1 MACATGWTRACA
13 GSTEVLHASV
23 AGKVGMAVEIY
34 GGAMSGTSLDGVDV
48 VLAGFEGAHGGLS
61 DANVKVLAHVYT
73 PYPVALREEILAICH
88 GQPLTLPQLGVVDLA
103 IARKYVEA
111 IRAAL
116 SAAGLTPSEVKAV
129 GVHGQTVYHQP
140 LGPDRFTMQIGDPNT
155 IAVGTGVPVVAD
167 FRRRDMALG
176 GQGAPLAPAFHEHWF
191 RHASRTRVVL
201 NGGGIAN
208 ITAMRPGQ
216 DTYGFD
222 TGPANV
228 LMDGWCTAKT
238 GRPYDDKGQ
247 WARSGKVLDGLLT
260 TMLQEPYLQLP
271 HPKSTGR
278 ELFHMQWL
286 QACTTGSACQSP
298 ADADVMRTLLE
309 FTVRTVAD
317 AVAPVDATGGEL
329 FVCGGAAMN
338 DFFMQCLADAL
349 PQWAVQ
355 STAARGIAPD
365 QVEAI
370 AFASFARRTVLG
382 QPGNLPS
389 VTGASRP
396 CVLGALYAV

>member
-1 MACATGWTRACA
+1 MAT
-13 GSTEVLHASV
+13 
-23 AGKVGMAVEIY
+23 EIY

-48 VLAGFEGAHGGLS
+48 VLAGFEGAPGSLS
-61 DANVKVLAHVYT
+61 QTSVEVLAHEYR
-73 PYPVALREEILAICH
+73 PYPVALRQQVMAICL
-88 GQPLTLPQLGVVDLA
+88 GQPLTLPQLGVIDLA
-103 IARKYVEA
+103 VARQYVEA
-111 IRAAL
+111 ICAAL
-116 SAAGLTPSEVKAV
+116 SAAGLDPPQVRAV

-140 LGPDRFTMQIGDPNT
+140 LGTDRFTMQIGDPNT

-176 GQGAPLAPAFHEHWF
+176 GQGAPLAPAFHDHWF
-191 RHASRTRVVL
+191 RDATRSRVVL

-208 ITAMRPGQ
+208 ITALLPGQ

-228 LMDGWCTAKT
+228 LMDGWCVART
-238 GRPYDDKGQ
+238 GRAFDDKGA
-247 WARSGKVLDGLLT
+247 WARSGQVLEVLLA
-260 TMLQEPYLQLP
+260 TMLQEPYLRRP

-278 ELFHMQWL
+278 ELFHMAWL
-286 QACTTGSACQSP
+286 QDCIQRSGCQQA

-317 AVAPVDATGGEL
+317 AVAAVGAAGGEL

-338 DFFMQCLADAL
+338 DFFMQRLAAAV
-349 PQWAVQ
+349 PGWTVQ

-370 AFASFARRTVLG
+370 AFASFARRTVWGL
-382 QPGNLPS
+382 PGNLPS
-389 VTGASRP
+389 VTGALRP
-396 CVLGALYAV
+396 CVLGAVYDV

>member
-1 MACATGWTRACA
+1 
-13 GSTEVLHASV
+13 
-23 AGKVGMAVEIY
+23 
-34 GGAMSGTSLDGVDV
+34 MSGTSLDGVDA
-48 VLAGFEGAHGGLS
+48 VLAAFEGAHGNLS

-73 PYPVALREEILAICH
+73 PYPAALREQITAICH

-103 IARKYVEA
+103 VARQYVEA
-111 IRAAL
+111 IRGAL
-116 SAAGLTPSEVKAV
+116 AVAKLAPAQVLAV
-129 GVHGQTVYHQP
+129 GVHGQTVFHQP
-140 LGPDRFTMQIGDPNT
+140 LGDDRFTMQIGDPNT
-155 IAVGTGVPVVAD
+155 IAVATGVPVVAD

-191 RHASRTRVVL
+191 RHATLPRVVL

-208 ITAMRPGQ
+208 ITALLPGQ

-228 LMDGWCTAKT
+228 LMDGWCARKT
-238 GRPYDDKGQ
+238 GRPFDADGR
-247 WARSGKVLDGLLT
+247 WARGGRVLDALLAS
-260 TMLQEPYLQLP
+260 MLQEPYLQLP

-278 ELFHMQWL
+278 ELFHLDWL
-286 QACTTGSACQSP
+286 QRRMVDSGSVGA

-309 FTVRTVAD
+309 FSVRSVAD
-317 AVAPVDATGGEL
+317 AVARVGAGRGEL

-338 DFFMQCLADAL
+338 GFFMQRLAQCLPL
-349 PQWAVQ
+349 WTVQ

-370 AFASFARRTVLG
+370 AFASFARRTLHG
-382 QPGNLPS
+382 LPGNLPS

-396 CVLGALYAV
+396 CILGAVYAV

>member
-1 MACATGWTRACA
+1 
-13 GSTEVLHASV
+13 
-23 AGKVGMAVEIY
+23 MAVEVF

-48 VLAGFEGAHGGLS
+48 VLAAFDGADGSLS
-61 DANVKVLAHVYT
+61 DANVRVLAHVYT
-73 PYPVALREEILAICH
+73 PYPVALREQVMAICH
-88 GQPLTLPQLGVVDLA
+88 GQPLTLPQLGLIDLA

-111 IRAAL
+111 IRAGL
-116 SAAGLTPSEVKAV
+116 QAAGLAPSQVAAV

-140 LGPDRFTMQIGDPNT
+140 LGADRFTMQIGDPNT

-176 GQGAPLAPAFHEHWF
+176 GQGAPLAPAFHDHWF
-191 RHASRTRVVL
+191 RHATRTRVVL

-208 ITAMRPGQ
+208 ITAMVPGHP
-216 DTYGFD
+216 TYGFD

-228 LMDGWCTAKT
+228 LMDGWCTEKT
-238 GRPYDDKGQ
+238 GRPYDDKGR
-247 WARSGKVLDGLLT
+247 WAASGQVLEALLAV
-260 TMLQEPYLQLP
+260 MLQEPYLQLP

-278 ELFHMQWL
+278 ELFHREWL
-286 QACTTGSACQSP
+286 QGCLARSGQQQP
-298 ADADVMRTLLE
+298 ADADVMRTLLQ

-317 AVAPVDATGGEL
+317 AVGRVGVAGGEL

-349 PQWAVQ
+349 PAWAVQ

-382 QPGNLPS
+382 LPGNLPS

-396 CVLGALYAV
+396 CVLGAVYAV

>member
-1 MACATGWTRACA
+1 
-13 GSTEVLHASV
+13 
-23 AGKVGMAVEIY
+23 MAVEVF

-48 VLAGFEGAHGGLS
+48 VLAAFDGADGSLS
-61 DANVKVLAHVYT
+61 DANVRVLAHVYT
-73 PYPVALREEILAICH
+73 PYPVALREQVMAICH
-88 GQPLTLPQLGVVDLA
+88 GQPLTLPQLGLIDLA

-111 IRAAL
+111 IRAGL
-116 SAAGLTPSEVKAV
+116 QAAGLAPSQVAAV

-140 LGPDRFTMQIGDPNT
+140 LGADRFTMQIGDPNT

-176 GQGAPLAPAFHEHWF
+176 GQGAPLAPAFHDHWF
-191 RHASRTRVVL
+191 RHATRTRVVL

-208 ITAMRPGQ
+208 ITAMVPGHA
-216 DTYGFD
+216 TYGFD

-228 LMDGWCTAKT
+228 LMDGWCTEKT
-238 GRPYDDKGQ
+238 GRPYDDKGR
-247 WARSGKVLDGLLT
+247 WAASGQVLEALLAV
-260 TMLQEPYLQLP
+260 MLQEPYLQLP

-278 ELFHMQWL
+278 ELFHREWL
-286 QACTTGSACQSP
+286 QGCLARSGQQQP
-298 ADADVMRTLLE
+298 ADADVMRTLLQ

-317 AVAPVDATGGEL
+317 AVGRGGVAGGEL

-349 PQWAVQ
+349 PAWAVQ

-382 QPGNLPS
+382 LPGNLPS

-396 CVLGALYAV
+396 CVLGAVYAV

>member
-1 MACATGWTRACA
+1 M
-13 GSTEVLHASV
+13 HAQR
-23 AGKVGMAVEIY
+23 AGKVDMATEIF

-48 VLAGFEGAHGGLS
+48 VLAAFDGADGALS
-61 DANVKVLAHVYT
+61 DASVQVLAHIYE
-73 PYPVALREEILAICH
+73 PYPAALRDEVLAICH
-88 GQPLTLPQLGVVDLA
+88 GQSLTLPQLGVIDLA
-103 IARKYVEA
+103 IARKYVAA

-116 SAAGLTPSEVKAV
+116 TAAKLAPSQVRAV

-140 LGPDRFTMQIGDPNT
+140 LGEDRFTIQIGDPNT
-155 IAVGTGVPVVAD
+155 IAVGAGVPVVAD

-176 GQGAPLAPAFHEHWF
+176 GQGAPLAPGFHDHWF

-208 ITAMRPGQ
+208 ITAMRPAQ

-228 LMDGWCTAKT
+228 LMDGWCGAKT
-238 GRPYDDKGQ
+238 GRPYDDRGQ
-247 WARSGKVLDGLLT
+247 WARSGQVIETLLT
-260 TMLQEPYLQLP
+260 VMLREPYLQLP

-278 ELFHMQWL
+278 ELFHLQWL
-286 QACTTGSACQSP
+286 QVCLVGSATQHA

-309 FTVRTVAD
+309 FTVRSVAD
-317 AVAPVDATGGEL
+317 AVAPVDAAGGEL

-338 DFFMQCLADAL
+338 DFFMQRLAEVL
-349 PQWAVQ
+349 PAWTVQ
-355 STAARGIAPD
+355 STATRGIAPD

-382 QPGNLPS
+382 LPGNLPS

-396 CVLGALYAV
+396 CVLGAVYAV

>member
-1 MACATGWTRACA
+1 
-13 GSTEVLHASV
+13 
-23 AGKVGMAVEIY
+23 MAVEVF

-48 VLAGFEGAHGGLS
+48 VLAAFDGADGSLS
-61 DANVKVLAHVYT
+61 DANVRVLAHVYT
-73 PYPVALREEILAICH
+73 PYPVALREQVMAICH
-88 GQPLTLPQLGVVDLA
+88 GQPLTLPQLGLIDLA

-111 IRAAL
+111 IRAGL
-116 SAAGLTPSEVKAV
+116 QAAGLAPSQVAAV

-140 LGPDRFTMQIGDPNT
+140 LGADRFTMQIGDPNT

-176 GQGAPLAPAFHEHWF
+176 GQGAPLAPAFHDHWF
-191 RHASRTRVVL
+191 RHATRTRVVL

-208 ITAMRPGQ
+208 ITAMVPGHA
-216 DTYGFD
+216 TYGFD

-228 LMDGWCTAKT
+228 LMDGWCTEKT
-238 GRPYDDKGQ
+238 GRAYDYQGRWAASGQ
-247 WARSGKVLDGLLT
+247 VLEALLAV
-260 TMLQEPYLQLP
+260 MLEEPYLQLP

-278 ELFHMQWL
+278 ELFHREWL
-286 QACTTGSACQSP
+286 QGCLARSGQRQP
-298 ADADVMRTLLE
+298 ADADVMRTLLQ

-317 AVAPVDATGGEL
+317 AVGRGGVAGGEL

-349 PQWAVQ
+349 PAWAVQ

-382 QPGNLPS
+382 LPGNLPS

-396 CVLGALYAV
+396 CVLGAVYAV

>member
-1 MACATGWTRACA
+1 MA
-13 GSTEVLHASV
+13 TEVF
-23 AGKVGMAVEIY
+23 

-48 VLAGFEGAHGGLS
+48 VLAAFEG
-61 DANVKVLAHVYT
+61 DAASSLTDGSVKVLAHVHR
-73 PYPVALREEILAICH
+73 PYPMALRDQVMAICH
-88 GQPLTLPQLGVVDLA
+88 GQPLTLPRLGAIDLA
-103 IARKYVEA
+103 VARLYVEA
-111 IRAAL
+111 IRGALAAAVL
-116 SAAGLTPSEVKAV
+116 APAEVRAV
-129 GVHGQTVYHQP
+129 GVHGQTVFHQP
-140 LGPDRFTMQIGDPNT
+140 LGADRFTMQIGDPNT

-176 GQGAPLAPAFHEHWF
+176 GQGAPLAPAFHDQWF

-208 ITAMRPGQ
+208 ITALVPGQ

-228 LMDGWCTAKT
+228 LMDGWCSLKT
-238 GRPYDDKGQ
+238 GQAFDADGR
-247 WARSGKVLDGLLT
+247 WACSGLVLDALLAS
-260 TMLQEPYLQLP
+260 MLREPYLQLP

-278 ELFHMQWL
+278 ELFHLEWVQEHMAKSSTQD
-286 QACTTGSACQSP
+286 A

-309 FTVRTVAD
+309 FSVCSVAD
-317 AVAPVDATGGEL
+317 AVTRVGLGKGEL

-338 DFFMQCLADAL
+338 GFFMERLAQTL
-349 PQWAVQ
+349 PGWTVQ

-370 AFASFARRTVLG
+370 AFAGFARRTFHGL
-382 QPGNLPS
+382 PANLPS
-389 VTGASRP
+389 VTGARRA
-396 CVLGALYAV
+396 CILGALYAV

>member
-1 MACATGWTRACA
+1 
-13 GSTEVLHASV
+13 
-23 AGKVGMAVEIY
+23 MAVEVF

-48 VLAGFEGAHGGLS
+48 VLAAFDGADGSLS
-61 DANVKVLAHVYT
+61 DANVRVLAHVYT
-73 PYPVALREEILAICH
+73 PYPVALREQVMAICH
-88 GQPLTLPQLGVVDLA
+88 GQPLTLPQLGLIDLA

-111 IRAAL
+111 IRAGL
-116 SAAGLTPSEVKAV
+116 QAAGLAPSQVAAV

-140 LGPDRFTMQIGDPNT
+140 LGADRFTMQIGDPNT

-176 GQGAPLAPAFHEHWF
+176 GQGAPLAPAFHDHWF
-191 RHASRTRVVL
+191 RHATRTRVVH

-208 ITAMRPGQ
+208 ITAMVPGHP
-216 DTYGFD
+216 TYGFD

-228 LMDGWCTAKT
+228 LMDGWCTEKT
-238 GRPYDDKGQ
+238 GRPYDDKGR
-247 WARSGKVLDGLLT
+247 WAASGQVLEALLAV
-260 TMLQEPYLQLP
+260 MLEEPYLQLP

-278 ELFHMQWL
+278 ELFHREWL
-286 QACTTGSACQSP
+286 QGCLARSGQQQP
-298 ADADVMRTLLE
+298 ADADVMRTLLQ

-317 AVAPVDATGGEL
+317 AVGRGGVAGGEL

-349 PQWAVQ
+349 PAWAVQ

-382 QPGNLPS
+382 LPGNLPS

-396 CVLGALYAV
+396 CVLGAVYAV

>member
-1 MACATGWTRACA
+1 MP
-13 GSTEVLHASV
+13 
-23 AGKVGMAVEIY
+23 MDIF

-48 VLAGFEGAHGGLS
+48 VLAGFEGEGGSLS
-61 DANVKVLAHVYT
+61 DATVKVLAHVYVT
-73 PYPVALREEILAICH
+73 YPLALREEILGICH
-88 GQPLTLPQLGVVDLA
+88 GQPLTLPQLGLIDLA
-103 IARKYVEA
+103 VARKYIEA

-116 SAAGLTPSEVKAV
+116 AASTLPPSAVRAV
-129 GVHGQTVYHQP
+129 GVHGQTIFHQP

-155 IAVGTGVPVVAD
+155 IAVGAGVPVVAD

-176 GQGAPLAPAFHEHWF
+176 GQGAPLAPAFHDHWF
-191 RHASRTRVVL
+191 RHARLTRVVL

-228 LMDGWCTAKT
+228 LMDGWCTTKT
-238 GRPYDDKGQ
+238 GRPYDDRGQ
-247 WARSGKVLDGLLT
+247 WARSGQLLGGLLAV
-260 TMLQEPYLQLP
+260 MLQEPYLQLP

-278 ELFHMQWL
+278 ELFHLQWL
-286 QACTTGSACQSP
+286 QSCLTRSATQQA

-317 AVAPVDATGGEL
+317 AVAPVDSAGGEL

-338 DFFMQCLADAL
+338 DFFMQRLAAEL
-349 PQWAVQ
+349 ARWNVQ

-365 QVEAI
+365 HVEAI

-382 QPGNLPS
+382 LPGNLPS

-396 CVLGALYAV
+396 CVLGAVYAV

>member
-1 MACATGWTRACA
+1 MA
-13 GSTEVLHASV
+13 TEVF
-23 AGKVGMAVEIY
+23 

-48 VLAGFEGAHGGLS
+48 VLAAFDGADGALS
-61 DANVKVLAHVYT
+61 DATVKVLSHVYV
-73 PYPVALREEILAICH
+73 PYPALLRDEVLAICH
-88 GQPLTLPQLGVVDLA
+88 GQPLTLPQLGVIDLA
-103 IARKYVEA
+103 IARQYVAA

-116 SAAGLTPSEVKAV
+116 AAAKLTPSQIRAV

-140 LGPDRFTMQIGDPNT
+140 LGDDRFTMQIGDPNT
-155 IAVGTGVPVVAD
+155 IAVGAGVPVVAD

-176 GQGAPLAPAFHEHWF
+176 GQGAPLAPAFHDHWF

-228 LMDGWCTAKT
+228 LMDGWCTTKT
-238 GRPYDDKGQ
+238 GRPYDDRGQ
-247 WARSGKVLDGLLT
+247 WARSGHLLGGLLAV
-260 TMLQEPYLQLP
+260 MLQEPYLQLP

-278 ELFHMQWL
+278 ELFHLQWL
-286 QACTTGSACQSP
+286 QSCLTRSATQQA

-309 FTVRTVAD
+309 FTVRTVAV
-317 AVAPVDATGGEL
+317 AVAPVDSAGGEL

-338 DFFMQCLADAL
+338 DFLMQRLTEAL
-349 PQWAVQ
+349 PAWTVQ
-355 STAARGIAPD
+355 STATRGIAPD

-382 QPGNLPS
+382 LPGNLPS
-389 VTGASRP
+389 VTGASRR
-396 CVLGALYAV
+396 CILGAVYAV

>member
-1 MACATGWTRACA
+1 
-13 GSTEVLHASV
+13 
-23 AGKVGMAVEIY
+23 MAVEVF

-48 VLAGFEGAHGGLS
+48 VLAAFDGADGSLS
-61 DANVKVLAHVYT
+61 DANVRVLAHVYT
-73 PYPVALREEILAICH
+73 PYPVALREQVMAICH
-88 GQPLTLPQLGVVDLA
+88 GQPLTLPQLGLIDLA

-111 IRAAL
+111 IRAGL
-116 SAAGLTPSEVKAV
+116 QAAGLAPSQVAAV

-140 LGPDRFTMQIGDPNT
+140 LGADRFTMQIGDPNT

-176 GQGAPLAPAFHEHWF
+176 GQGAPLAPAFHDHWF
-191 RHASRTRVVL
+191 RHATRTRVVL

-208 ITAMRPGQ
+208 ITAMVPGHA
-216 DTYGFD
+216 TYGFD

-228 LMDGWCTAKT
+228 LMDGWCTEKT
-238 GRPYDDKGQ
+238 GRAYDYQGRWAASGQ
-247 WARSGKVLDGLLT
+247 VLEALLAV
-260 TMLQEPYLQLP
+260 MLQEPYLQLP

-278 ELFHMQWL
+278 ELFHREWL
-286 QACTTGSACQSP
+286 QGCLARSGQQQP
-298 ADADVMRTLLE
+298 ADADVMRTLLQ

-317 AVAPVDATGGEL
+317 AVGRVGVAGGEL

-349 PQWAVQ
+349 PAWAVQ

-382 QPGNLPS
+382 LPGNLPS

-396 CVLGALYAV
+396 CVLGAVYAV